1 MILNLQIQL
10 LELIS
15 HLQEDRVF
23 LGEKSKI
30 SEFIVA
36 TIECAD
42 QAERNFFIP
51 GRRISYRWIGAPIA
65 GRVVAHKDVGQN
77 RIPQIA
83 GADSE
88 GEIGGEFVD
97 FLRAGEWMDAV
108 VVIKNDALKNL
119 KGHSE
124 RTPRIVLQE
133 GY

>member
-36 TIECAD
+36 TIERAD

-51 GRRISYRWIGAPIA
+51 GRRISHRRIGAPVA

-77 RIPQIA
+77 RIAQIA

-97 FLRAGEWMDAV
+97 FCALENGWMPF
-108 VVIKNDALKNL
+108 
-119 KGHSE
+119 S
-124 RTPRIVLQE
+124 
-133 GY
+133 